1 MTVTKTPFKDLL
13 LLQPKLHSDP
23 RGSFSETFRSEVLEE
38 SLERP
43 IVFVQD
49 NETHS
54 TYGVI
59 RGLHY
64 QIAPFAQSKLVRVV
78 QGEVLDVVVDLRK
91 NEKTFG
97 KVFTQLISGENKT
110 QLFVPR
116 GFAHGYITLSE
127 FSVFQY
133 KVDNYYNKTSE
144 RSLQFND
151 PNLAIDWQLPASD
164 WVFSEKDGQNPSLK
178 EAVVF
183 DSDSLR
189 YE

>member
-13 LLQPKLHSDP
+13 LLQPKLHTDS

-38 SLERP
+38 SLEHP

-78 QGEVLDVVVDLRK
+78 QGEVQDVVVDLRK

-97 KVFTQLISGENKT
+97 KVFIQLLSGENKT

-164 WVFSEKDGQNPSLK
+164 WIFSKKDGQNPSLK

-183 DSDSLR
+183 DSESLH